1 MKNIEKF
8 LNLIYP
14 NVCGFCDKICK
25 ENICKKCLSIIKKES
40 LCNIDYYNNLYFD
53 KHFYVFKYKGII
65 REKLIDY
72 KFNNKPYMY
81 KAFAENM
88 LKNKKTFGFL
98 KKYDI
103 IIPVPIHKK
112 RKLDRG
118 YNQTE
123 LIAKYLSKNI
133 DTLEVFN
140 DILIKSINTVP
151 QSILNS
157 VERKKSVK
165 GIYKIKQI
173 QQIENKNVLL
183 IDDIYTTGSTVKECA
198 KVLQQVSVK
207 KIDVFT
213 IAKD

>member
-1 MKNIEKF
+1 
-8 LNLIYP
+8 
-14 NVCGFCDKICK
+14 
-25 ENICKKCLSIIKKES
+25 
-40 LCNIDYYNNLYFD
+40 
-53 KHFYVFKYKGII
+53 
-65 REKLIDY
+65 
-72 KFNNKPYMY
+72 MY
-81 KAFAENM
+81 KAFAKNM

-183 IDDIYTTGSTVKECA
+183 IDDIYTTGSTVNECC
-198 KVLQQVSVK
+198 KMLRNGNPK
-207 KIDVFT
+207 LLDVIT